1 MVMWIVSPTSAPI
14 SRNSS
19 LMVKRRIT
27 MEIKI
32 RQMLI
37 TRIRPGI
44 MASIK
49 YISLIPERFTLR
61 VVFKA
66 YPSSPEK
73 S

>member
-1 MVMWIVSPTSAPI
+1 
-14 SRNSS
+14 
-19 LMVKRRIT
+19 